1 VQFLQLCREQAERQI
16 NPGMLF
22 PKIPTIHIEPE
33 ESVCTCESHPKLK
46 VRKTKRRE
54 VRTMHI
60 GPFYVHETVKV
71 CPLKNCRKTYRYTG
85 LDVFLPPGSN
95 FGYDVIEYVGNSLWG
110 KSHTPLQIQ
119 ADLQQQ
125 NNLTISESEI
135 TLLAK
140 KFVHYVV
147 EAQRDKQA
155 EIKNFLHRG
164 GGFFMYFDAMHPGD
178 GAAHLMCAIAE
189 EVSEKVSIV
198 LGSVKLPT
206 ESTETVSAFLRELKK
221 KYGSPLAGIC
231 DMLAS
236 NLAAFQEVF
245 PGVLLLIC
253 HFHFL
258 RSVGKTFLEYENTRL
273 QSILKQYE
281 ITKRLKEFVS
291 QCKINIETNP
301 QFADCMKYDEK
312 MYQSS
317 FQTMPEII
325 KAYCKALWILG
336 YEQELN
342 GYGYP
347 FDRSELV
354 YLQRMKKTYGS
365 LEKSSSDFKEL
376 SELRFLLAS
385 VLEDPDLC
393 KHMAALEKKIQDFD
407 NLRAIMKIAPI
418 YGVKGLNDDGEEC
431 DMTAMEDQL
440 RVFIESDE
448 IKNNSDKAYQK
459 MIKQILKYWKMLF
472 SKPVEVRLS
481 NGEVVL
487 TYPQRTSNCMERMF
501 REFQRSEYKR
511 TGMSTLGRTARAMIA
526 ETPMMKNLQCPE
538 FVSIILNGQPTL
550 AARFAQLDIKC
561 IQEKVKRSQN
571 EEKLPNGLKKIVSN
585 ADFYKIFMKASKLMK
600 VAA

>member
-1 VQFLQLCREQAERQI
+1 
-16 NPGMLF
+16 
-22 PKIPTIHIEPE
+22 
-33 ESVCTCESHPKLK
+33 
-46 VRKTKRRE
+46 
-54 VRTMHI
+54 MHI

-71 CPLKNCRKTYRYTG
+71 CPLKNCKKNYRYTG

-135 TLLAK
+135 SLLAK

-155 EIKNFLHRG
+155 EIKKFLHRG

-206 ESTETVSAFLRELKK
+206 ESIESVAAFLRELKW
-221 KYGSPLAGIC
+221 KYGAPLAGVC

-258 RSVGKTFLEYENTRL
+258 RSIGKTFLEYENTKL
-273 QSILKQYE
+273 QGVLKQYD

-291 QCKINIETNP
+291 KCKATIEMNP
-301 QFADCMKYDEK
+301 QLTDYMKYDEK
-312 MYQSS
+312 KYQSS

-336 YEQELN
+336 YQQELN
-342 GYGYP
+342 GYGHP

-354 YLQRMKKTYGS
+354 YLQRMKKTYNS
-365 LEKSSSDFKEL
+365 LKAYPLDSKEL
-376 SELRFLLAS
+376 SELEFLLAS
-385 VLEDPDLC
+385 ILEDSDLC
-393 KHMAALEKKIQDFD
+393 KHMTALEKKVQDFD
-407 NLRAIMKIAPI
+407 HLRAIMKIAPI

-431 DMTAMEDQL
+431 DMTAMEEQL
-440 RVFIESDE
+440 KIFIKSEE
-448 IKNNSDKAYQK
+448 IRNNSDKAYQK

-481 NGEVVL
+481 SGETVF
-487 TYPQRTSNCMERMF
+487 TYPQRTSNCMERLF

-538 FVSIILNGQPTL
+538 FMNIILNGQPTL
-550 AARFAQLDIKC
+550 AARFAQLHMKC
-561 IQEKVKRSQN
+561 IQERVNGSQN
-571 EEKLPNGLKKIVSN
+571 EEKLPAGLKKIVNNS
-585 ADFYKIFMKASKLMK
+585 DFYKIFMKASKLMRI
-600 VAA
+600 VA

>member
-1 VQFLQLCREQAERQI
+1 
-16 NPGMLF
+16 M
-22 PKIPTIHIEPE
+22 PTIHIEPE
-33 ESVCTCESHPKLK
+33 ETVCTCESHPKLN
-46 VRKTKRRE
+46 VMKTKVRE

-60 GPFYVHETVKV
+60 GPFQVHETVKV
-71 CPLKNCRKTYRYTG
+71 CPLKECKKKHRYSG
-85 LDVFLPPGSN
+85 LDTFLPQGSN
-95 FGYDVIEYVGNSLWG
+95 FGYDVIAYIGEALWG

-119 ADLQQQ
+119 ADLKRK
-125 NNLTISESEI
+125 NNLAISESEV

-147 EAQRDKQA
+147 EAQRDKQT
-155 EIKNFLHRG
+155 EIKKFLHRG

-206 ESTETVSAFLRELKK
+206 ESTETVATFLRELKK
-221 KYGSPLAGIC
+221 KYGAPLAGIC

-258 RSVGKTFLEYENTRL
+258 RSIGKTFLEYENIKL
-273 QSILKQYE
+273 QGVLKQYD
-281 ITKRLKEFVS
+281 ITKQLKEFVS
-291 QCKINIETNP
+291 KCKTSIEMNP
-301 QFADCMKYDEK
+301 QLADYTKYDEK
-312 MYQSS
+312 KYKSS

-325 KAYCKALWILG
+325 KAYCKALWILA

-354 YLQRMKKTYGS
+354 YLQRMKKTYDS
-365 LEKSSSDFKEL
+365 LKAYPLDSKEL
-376 SELRFLLAS
+376 SELELLLAS
-385 VLEDPDLC
+385 ILENPDLC
-393 KHMAALEKKIQDFD
+393 KHMAALEKKVQDFD
-407 NLRAIMKIAPI
+407 HLRAVMKIAPI

-431 DMTAMEDQL
+431 DMTAMEEQL
-440 RVFIESDE
+440 KIFIESDE
-448 IKNNSDKAYQK
+448 IKNNSDKAYQR
-459 MIKQILKYWKMLF
+459 MVKQILKYWKMLF
-472 SKPVEVRLS
+472 SKPVEVRQS
-481 NGEVVL
+481 SGETVL
-487 TYPQRTSNCMERMF
+487 TYPQRTSNCMERLF

-538 FVSIILNGQPTL
+538 FMNIILNGQPTL
-550 AARFAQLDIKC
+550 AARFAQLDMKW
-561 IQEKVKRSQN
+561 IQERVRRSQN
-571 EEKLPNGLKKIVSN
+571 EEKLPVGLKKIMRN
-585 ADFYKIFMKASKLMK
+585 PDFHKVFMRVSKLIRK
-600 VAA
+600 VA